1 MNLPRG
7 RPAVIVIGNEK
18 GGTGKSTTAMH
29 LIAAMLRQG
38 GAVGAIDLDAR
49 QGTLTRYL
57 QNRASTAERMSFEL
71 PHPVLKS
78 IKPSEHAHAVEAEA
92 DERERLASALAQL
105 KHLDFVVIDTPG
117 SDSRLSRLGHSY
129 ADVLITPMNDSFV
142 DLDLL
147 AAVDPDTFQV
157 LQPSKYAEMV
167 WDQKK
172 RRAMRDRGVIEWI
185 VTRNR
190 LASIESRNRR
200 NMDRVLGEMARRFG
214 FRLLPG
220 FGERVIFRELF
231 LKGLTLLDLG
241 EGGSEVKF
249 TMSHLAARQE
259 VRNLL
264 GAIGLKDRS
273 RVGRD
278 PASPS
283 RLELFPAGIK

>member
-1 MNLPRG
+1 MKLPRG
-7 RPAVIVIGNEK
+7 RSAIIVIGNEK

-38 GAVGAIDLDAR
+38 RAVGAIDLDAR

-57 QNRASTAERMSFEL
+57 ENRANTAERTNDDL
-71 PHPVLKS
+71 PSPVLRS
-78 IKPSEHAHAVEAEA
+78 IKPSQDPHDGEAEA
-92 DERERLASALAQL
+92 DERGRLATAIKELGN
-105 KHLDFVVIDTPG
+105 LDFIVIDTPG

-129 ADVLITPMNDSFV
+129 ADILITPMNDSFV

-147 AAVDPDTFQV
+147 AAVDPDTLQV

-172 RRAMRDRGVIEWI
+172 KRAIRDRGTIEWI

-190 LASIESRNRR
+190 LSSLESRNRR
-200 NMDRVLGEMARRFG
+200 NMDRVLAEMARRFG

-231 LKGLTLLDLG
+231 LKGLTLLDLR
-241 EGGSEVKF
+241 EGGSEVKL

-259 VRNLL
+259 VRTLL

-273 RVGRD
+273 RTGRD
-278 PASPS
+278 PAAPA
-283 RLELFPAGIK
+283 RLELFPASAK

>member
-1 MNLPRG
+1 MRLPRG
-7 RPAVIVIGNEK
+7 RPAVIVMGNEK

-29 LIAAMLRQG
+29 LIVAMLRQG
-38 GAVGAIDLDAR
+38 HAVGAIDLDAR

-57 QNRASTAERMSFEL
+57 ENRATTAERMNSDL
-71 PHPVLKS
+71 PHPVLRS
-78 IKPSEHAHAVEAEA
+78 IEPSQHLHSKEAGE
-92 DERERLASALAQL
+92 DERRRLTGALSEL
-105 KHLDFVVIDTPG
+105 KDVDFIVIDTPG
-117 SDSRLSRLGHSY
+117 SDSRLSRLGHSF
-129 ADVLITPMNDSFV
+129 ADVLITPMNDSFL

-172 RRAMRDRGVIEWI
+172 SRAVRDRGTIEWI

-190 LASIESRNRR
+190 LAPIESRNRR
-200 NMDRVLGEMARRFG
+200 NMDKVLAEMARRFG

-231 LKGLTLLDLG
+231 LKGLTLLDLR
-241 EGGSEVKF
+241 EGGSELKL

-259 VRNLL
+259 VRSLL

-273 RVGRD
+273 RIGRD
-278 PASPS
+278 PAAPA
-283 RLELFPAGIK
+283 RLELFPASIK

>member
-1 MNLPRG
+1 MKLPRG
-7 RPAVIVIGNEK
+7 RPAIIVIGNEK

-38 GAVGAIDLDAR
+38 HAVGAIDLDAR

-57 QNRASTAERMSFEL
+57 QNRANTAERTSDDL
-71 PHPVLKS
+71 PSPVLYS
-78 IKPSEHAHAVEAEA
+78 IIPSQDPHDGAAEA
-92 DERERLASALAQL
+92 DERQRLAAAIKELGQ
-105 KHLDFVVIDTPG
+105 LDFIVIDTPG

-129 ADVLITPMNDSFV
+129 ADILITPMNDSFV

-147 AAVDPDTFQV
+147 AAVDPDTLQV

-172 RRAMRDRGVIEWI
+172 KRAIRDRGTIEWI

-190 LASIESRNRR
+190 LSSLESRNRR
-200 NMDRVLGEMARRFG
+200 NMDQVLAEMARRFG

-231 LKGLTLLDLG
+231 LKGLTLLDLR
-241 EGGSEVKF
+241 EGGSEVKL

-259 VRNLL
+259 VRTLL

-273 RVGRD
+273 RTGRD
-278 PASPS
+278 PAAPA
-283 RLELFPAGIK
+283 RLELFPASAK

>member
-1 MNLPRG
+1 MSLPRR
-7 RPAVIVIGNEK
+7 RPTIIVVGNEK

-29 LIAAMLRQG
+29 LITAMLRRG
-38 GAVGAIDLDAR
+38 LAVGAVDLDAR

-57 QNRASTAERMSFEL
+57 QNRTVTAERMEL
-71 PHPVLKS
+71 DLPQPDLRS
-78 IKPSEHAHAVEAEA
+78 IKLSEYQDPSDGEA
-92 DERERLASALAQL
+92 DERARLAAALAE
-105 KHLDFVVIDTPG
+105 LDDVDFIVIDTPG

-147 AAVDPDTFQV
+147 AAVDPETFQV

-172 RRAMRDRGVIEWI
+172 SRAIRDRGTIEWI

-231 LKGLTLLDLG
+231 LKGLTVLDLR
-241 EGGSEVKF
+241 EGGSEVKL
-249 TMSHLAARQE
+249 TISHLAARQE

-273 RVGRD
+273 RTGRD
-278 PASPS
+278 PAAPA
-283 RLELFPAGIK
+283 RLELFPASAK